1 MGETRRKSSLAWSRS
16 EGRVR
21 PMTELQNRGIWA
33 NSSLRS
39 VDQAQAGDEEF
50 ENFRC
55 QNESGRTRESR
66 LLRAE
71 DRATRGQGRTLVRR
85 RRHQSNSRAPRRY
98 KNGASFFC
106 ANLLKS
112 EHLVRRRATRGP
124 QVFDLFGI
132 FGQKQRISN
141 PCGRKFAQFA
151 NAGASQVIPKTP
163 PTPSMAARASTTVLP
178 LHRGC
183 LCIVAPHDAGALA
196 GALHGSWRCT
206 DTGPERNDTFISRAL
221 ISQVALFS
229 NRAGAGTV
237 AGELLHLSRRGWSPP
252 LNRSQG

>member
-98 KNGASFFC
+98 RTA
-106 ANLLKS
+106 
-112 EHLVRRRATRGP
+112 LV
-124 QVFDLFGI
+124 FL
-132 FGQKQRISN
+132 
-141 PCGRKFAQFA
+141 RKP
-151 NAGASQVIPKTP
+151 IE
-163 PTPSMAARASTTVLP
+163 
-178 LHRGC
+178 
-183 LCIVAPHDAGALA
+183 I
-196 GALHGSWRCT
+196 
-206 DTGPERNDTFISRAL
+206 RAL
-221 ISQVALFS
+221 SETPGHPRTTSL
-229 NRAGAGTV
+229 
-237 AGELLHLSRRGWSPP
+237 
-252 LNRSQG
+252 

>member
-1 MGETRRKSSLAWSRS
+1 MKVGVLAKAGCCARKTARPADKDELWSGDVGISQIHERRAVI
-16 EGRVR
+16 E
-21 PMTELQNRGIWA
+21 
-33 NSSLRS
+33 
-39 VDQAQAGDEEF
+39 
-50 ENFRC
+50 
-55 QNESGRTRESR
+55 
-66 LLRAE
+66 
-71 DRATRGQGRTLVRR
+71 RR
-85 RRHQSNSRAPRRY
+85 
-98 KNGASFFC
+98 SFFC

-163 PTPSMAARASTTVLP
+163 PTPSMAARAPTTVIP

-183 LCIVAPHDAGALA
+183 LCIVAPRDAGALA

-229 NRAGAGTV
+229 NRAGAGTL